1 MAKFYELE
9 AKDVRNICPLKI
21 LPFQTTAELE
31 PLEDIIG
38 QERAVNSME
47 YGLKIQKEGY
57 NIFVVGTPGTGKN
70 TYAQAVTQHI
80 AETKP
85 VPDDCCYIYNFEH
98 QDQPLALFF
107 PKGEGKKFVQ
117 RMEKLLQNLI
127 KEIPQIF
134 ESEDYE
140 RRKNYLYSNFQ
151 NTRDD
156 LMDELEKFA
165 KDKGFILQEKK
176 TGIITMPSIDE
187 RPITEEEYDR
197 LSDTKKN
204 SYQEASEE
212 IQEKAME
219 IFRKIRQVERNFK
232 EMLDSLNQM
241 MGNMIVDNLFSEYL
255 YLYRDFTAVKNYLQ
269 AFKEDVLESLSEFR
283 TKESSGGFSFL
294 KEENDETRFLRYQVN
309 LFIDNGELK
318 GAPVIYEANPTFY
331 RLMGKVEYVSKVGS
345 LVTSFLQIKPGAIHR
360 ANGGYLILSIRDLL
374 LNAES
379 WLALKRALKTGEIQ
393 IENLADSY
401 GLVAVSSI
409 RPAPIPLKLKVI
421 LLGNQYLYNLLLSY
435 DEDYH
440 KLFKIKVDFAEEM
453 ERCPENILK
462 FAQFIKSYT
471 RKNKM
476 LPFEAGAV
484 AELIDYSSRLAED
497 QEKMTTRFHLVLELV
512 NEAETWARL
521 KSQSLVTRENIHQ
534 AFKEKNNRNNKTEE
548 KIRENINKGSL
559 LIQCSGKRIGQ
570 VNALVVLD
578 FGDHIFGYP
587 IKVSSV
593 AYRGR
598 RGVIHI
604 ERETKMSGAIH
615 DKGLMILTNFLG
627 ARYAQEHAL
636 NLSASLTFEQVYS
649 GIEGDSASC
658 AELIAL
664 LSSIAGIPLYQS
676 IAITGSVNQY
686 GEVQPIGGVTQKVEG
701 FFKTCQDNGLTGD
714 QGVIIPDKN
723 IKNLMLDRDVLQ
735 AIERKEF
742 HIYPIKKIDDG
753 IEILTGIPAGHLRS
767 DGTFPKN
774 TVNYL
779 VQERLKNFA
788 KRENKEKFS
797 F

>member
-1 MAKFYELE
+1 MAKFYELQ
-9 AKDVRNICPLKI
+9 AKDARNICPLKI

-70 TYAQAVTQHI
+70 TYAQAVTQHV

-85 VPDDCCYIYNFEH
+85 VPDDCCYVYNFEH
-98 QDQPLALFF
+98 HDQPLTLFF
-107 PKGEGKKFVQ
+107 PQGEGKKFVQ
-117 RMEKLLQNLI
+117 CMEKLLQNLI

-140 RRKNYLYSNFQ
+140 RRKSYLYSNFQ

-156 LMDELEKFA
+156 LMDELEEFA

-176 TGIITMPSIDE
+176 TGIITMPSINE

-197 LSDTKKN
+197 LSDAMK
-204 SYQEASEE
+204 SRYQESSEE
-212 IQEKAME
+212 IQEKAMD
-219 IFRKIRQVERNFK
+219 IFRKIRKVERNFK
-232 EMLDSLNQM
+232 DMIESLNQM
-241 MGNMIVDNLFSEYL
+241 MGTMIVDNLFSEYL
-255 YLYRDFTAVKNYLQ
+255 HLYREYTPVKNYLQ
-269 AFKEDVLESLSEFR
+269 VFKENVLESLSEFR
-283 TKESSGGFSFL
+283 SKESQGGFSFL
-294 KEENDETRFLRYQVN
+294 KDDNDETKFLRYQVN
-309 LFIDNGELK
+309 LFIDNSQLK

-345 LVTSFLQIKPGAIHR
+345 LVTSFLQIRPGAIHR

-393 IENLADSY
+393 IENLGDSY

-409 RPAPIPLKLKVI
+409 RPAPVPLKLKVI

-440 KLFKIKVDFAEEM
+440 KLFKIKVDFAEDM
-453 ERCPENILK
+453 ERCQENILK
-462 FAQFIKSYT
+462 FSKFIKSYT
-471 RKNKM
+471 KRNQM
-476 LPFEAGAV
+476 LPFEAAAV

-497 QEKMTTRFHLVLELV
+497 QEKMTTRFHLLLELV

-521 KSQSLVTRENIHQ
+521 NAQSLVTREDIYK
-534 AFKEKNNRNNKTEE
+534 ALKEKVNRNNKTEE
-548 KIRENINKGSL
+548 KIRESINKGNL
-559 LIQCSGKRIGQ
+559 IIQCSGQRIGQ

-578 FGDHIFGYP
+578 FGDHSFGYP

-664 LSSIAGIPLYQS
+664 LSSIAGIPLYQN

-701 FFKTCQDNGLTGD
+701 FFKTCQTNGLTGD

-723 IKNLMLDRDVLQ
+723 IKNLMLDREVLK

-753 IEILTGIPAGHLRS
+753 IEILTGIPAGHIRR
-767 DGTFPKN
+767 DGTFPRN

-779 VQERLKNFA
+779 VQERLKNYA
-788 KRENKEKFS
+788 KRESKDKFS
-797 F
+797 S